1 MTSNFLRTSLFLFV
15 LLLSPGIFYISC
27 NAAILDIQNK
37 NCKYTIVFPTGCDTI
52 PVDTL
57 NNRFGNGT
65 VDAGFY
71 DTSHNSYF
79 DGEYIQYIFLPTT
92 KTLNQFAFKQLAD
105 DFSKSVKIGETQK
118 QTDSLSV
125 VTTTFEVDD
134 VKQCFYVSGK
144 FITDIKEIDFNQ
156 VVIPTKFG
164 LLKVIRYSKNNC
176 DGMDAFT
183 QEVIANTRIA
193 DNFKYTEP
201 PSKFNL
207 NLWKIA
213 IAFAFAIAVYFIILY
228 FPNLRKKLISK

>member
-1 MTSNFLRTSLFLFV
+1 MTSNYLRTSLFLFV

-37 NCKYTIVFPTGCDTI
+37 NCKYTIVFPAGFDTI
-52 PVDTL
+52 PMDTL
-57 NNRFGNGT
+57 NNRFGIGT

-71 DTSHNSYF
+71 DTSNNNYF
-79 DGEYIQYIFLPTT
+79 DGEYIQYVFLPTT
-92 KTLNQFAFKQLAD
+92 KTLNQFPFKQLAN

-118 QTDSLSV
+118 QTDSLGL
-125 VTTTFEVDD
+125 VTTAFEVDD
-134 VKQCFYVSGK
+134 IKQCFYVSGK

-164 LLKVIRYSKNNC
+164 LLKVIRYSKNSC
-176 DGMDAFT
+176 DGMNAFT

-193 DNFKYTEP
+193 DNFKYSQ
-201 PSKFNL
+201 PSSESKL

-228 FPNLRKKLISK
+228 FPNLRKKITAK